1 MLPRPFLTAAL
12 GLLLVC
18 IPGIASADAV
28 LRFVDS
34 HGEHSQMLVKAPYA
48 RMDIV
53 NGGSG
58 HTGYMLFYAEDRS
71 LYVVDDGSGTYMPL
85 NEDVIDAQKR
95 AMDEMIDGMRSR
107 IQQLPPEARAEMERQ
122 FGIGVDAGP
131 VEVSAQPTGRE
142 QDLNGLRCQEKEIL
156 VAGRV
161 QHVACVADAETLGLS
176 PVDFETI
183 SALMERLFDLS
194 KRALDAGGPIAM
206 AMGSNVIP
214 RLDGV
219 PLTVRDVRDGVT
231 TRLTGISTD
240 PISPELF
247 RVPASYREQ
256 APF

>member
-1 MLPRPFLTAAL
+1 MFPRLIFTAAL
-12 GLLLVC
+12 SLLAWVH
-18 IPGIASADAV
+18 GAASADAV

-34 HGEHSQMLVKAPYA
+34 EGAHSQMLVKAPYA

-58 HTGYMLFYAEDRS
+58 STGYMLFYTGDRS

-95 AMDEMIDGMRSR
+95 ALDQMIDDMRSQIR
-107 IQQLPPEARAEMERQ
+107 ELPPEARAEMEHQ
-122 FGIGVDAGP
+122 FGIGVEAGP
-131 VEVSAQPTGRE
+131 VEVSTRPTGRE
-142 QDLNGLRCQEKEIL
+142 QDQQGLRCEEKEIL
-156 VAGRV
+156 VAGQV

-176 PVDFETI
+176 AVDFETI
-183 SALMERLFDLS
+183 NALMERLFDLS
-194 KRALDAGGPIAM
+194 KRALDAGGPIAT

-219 PLTVRDVRDGVT
+219 PLSVRDVRDGVT
-231 TRLTGISTD
+231 TRLVGISTD

-247 RVPASYREQ
+247 RIPASYRERE
-256 APF
+256 PF